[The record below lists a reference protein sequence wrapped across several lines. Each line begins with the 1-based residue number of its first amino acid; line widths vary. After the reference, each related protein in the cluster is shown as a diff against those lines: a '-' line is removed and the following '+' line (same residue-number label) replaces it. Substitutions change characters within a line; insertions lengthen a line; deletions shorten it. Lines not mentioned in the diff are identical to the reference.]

1 MAKDSAMLSRRSL
14 LPSLSLALACPAAL
28 ARAAPDDFE
37 SFLAAVRAE
46 ARRSGVRAATLDR
59 ALDDV
64 RPNQKVLDKLN
75 HAPEFTMTWAQYRA
89 MLVTDKRIEEGR
101 AAHRRNAA
109 LFRAVA
115 DRFGVAPSVIIGI
128 WGLESSYGTKMGD
141 YRVVESLA
149 TLAWGSARR
158 PFFRS
163 ELIAALR
170 ILDHGDIAPERMTGS
185 YAGAMGQ
192 PQFMPTSFL
201 RFAVDFQGNGRRD
214 IWTST
219 PDVLAS
225 IANYLARNHWVP
237 GEAWGMEVAV
247 PPGLDPALAGRD
259 ERRPLREWRELG
271 VRSLSG
277 RPLAGDREA
286 ALLLPDGAGGES
298 FLVFANFAAIRRYNP
313 SDFYA
318 LVVGLVGDSV
328 LA

>member
-1 MAKDSAMLSRRSL
+1 MISRRSL
-14 LPSLSLALACPAAL
+14 LPSLSLALASPAFVAS
-28 ARAAPDDFE
+28 AWAAPEDFG
-37 SFLAAVRAE
+37 SFLAGVRAE
-46 ARRSGVRAATLDR
+46 ARRSGIAAVTLDR

-64 RPNQKVLDKLN
+64 LPNQKVLDKLR
-75 HAPEFTMTWAQYRA
+75 HPPEFTMSWAQYRA
-89 MLVTDKRIEEGR
+89 MLVTEQRIVEGR
-101 AAHRRNAA
+101 AAYRRNAA

-115 DRFGVAPSVIIGI
+115 DRYGVPASVILGI
-128 WGLESSYGTKMGD
+128 WGLESSYGTKTGD
-141 YRVVESLA
+141 YRVVRSLA
-149 TLAWGSARR
+149 TLAWDSARR

-163 ELIAALR
+163 ELMAALR

-201 RFAVDFQGNGRRD
+201 RFAVDYQGDGRRD

-225 IANYLARNHWVP
+225 IANYLARNRWTP
-237 GEAWGMEVAV
+237 AETWGMAVAV

-259 ERRPLREWRELG
+259 ERRPMRQWRELG
-271 VRSLSG
+271 LRGLDG
-277 RPLAGDREA
+277 RALAGHGEA
-286 ALLLPDGAGGES
+286 ALLLPDGSGGEG
-298 FLVFANFAAIRRYNP
+298 FLVFANFGVIRRYNP

-318 LVVGLVGDSV
+318 LVVGLIGDEV